1 MFLQPLSVSLTI
13 KQIKN
18 QSEQSLSEYQKI
30 PIYSLEIKDINNK
43 FSFKAE
49 INKLEKS
56 ILLKLPDPNYHET
69 QNNYQRLKW

>member
-69 QNNYQRLKW
+69 QNNYQRLK

>member
-30 PIYSLEIKDINNK
+30 LIYSLEIKDINNK

-56 ILLKLPDPNYHET
+56 ILLKLLDPNYHET
-69 QNNYQRLKW
+69 QNNYQRLK